1 MNAFRRSAI
10 LILILLLPATGANAQ
25 TSAQEAKAMTA
36 SITGQITVNSKPAP
50 GVIVMLTRADSDAR
64 KTLAGIFGQKETVK
78 ATTDSEGV
86 YRIAN
91 LAAGRYSITPFAPAL
106 VIPAEPGGGW
116 PPGRIINIAESE
128 TLEKVDFALT
138 RGGVITGRITD
149 AQGQPLVAENLTLTP
164 VDATDKNQ
172 ALADPFAGT
181 GLGNSMYMTDDRGVY
196 RLYGLPAGRYL
207 VSVGKSGNSPLDF
220 NLKRRYNAQT
230 FHPGVTDKTK
240 ATAVEVKDGSE
251 ATGIDIRLG
260 LPSQTYKASGRVIDA
275 TTGKPLAL
283 QAANYGATFGDSKM
297 VLPRGLGAITD
308 AKGEFHF
315 ETVVPGKYEAFV
327 SFDEGG
333 DSYSEPT
340 PFEVSDS
347 DVTGLTIKVRRG
359 LTVSGAVSVEG
370 TDDPAILNSLTQVQ
384 LSATVMGTDPTAPR
398 ELRAAIGGDGTF
410 RVVGAQ
416 PGTMRF
422 YVNRFFVPT
431 KLAVLRVERNG
442 MNQPKGLQIAPGDKI
457 TDARIVLAVASGVLR
472 GQLKVAGDGSLDDM
486 PLEVAAHR
494 LGEDDSTRGERSGV
508 DASGRFVFEDLL
520 PGQYELTVRALKPDP
535 TQAGNSVLAR
545 QTVSVSNENEANI
558 TLTVDLSKKKN

>member
-1 MNAFRRSAI
+1 MNAFHRSAI

-25 TSAQEAKAMTA
+25 TSAQEAKVMTA

-128 TLEKVDFALT
+128 TLEKIDFALT
-138 RGGVITGRITD
+138 RGGVITGHITD
-149 AQGQPLVAENLTLTP
+149 AQGQPLVAESLTLTP

-172 ALADPFAGT
+172 TLADPFAGT

-327 SFDEGG
+327 SFDEGS

-359 LTVSGAVSVEG
+359 LTVSGTIGVEG

-384 LSATVMGTDPTAPR
+384 LSANVMGTDPTAPR

-410 RVVGAQ
+410 RVVGVQ

-472 GQLKVAGDGSLDDM
+472 GQIKVAGEGSLDDM

-494 LGEDDSTRGERSGV
+494 LGDDDPTRTERSGV

-520 PGQYELTVRALKPDP
+520 PGQYELTVRAIKPDP
-535 TQAGNSVLAR
+535 TQAGNSGLAR